1 MLDSQILSEALKAR
15 SQNNGIAGAMGGTM
29 GGSELT
35 PSAIA
40 GQGGQQTQ
48 TSPILSELIKKLIA
62 GGAG

>member
-1 MLDSQILSEALKAR
+1 MLDSQILSEAIKAR
-15 SQNNGIAGAMGGTM
+15 SQNKGIAGAMGGTM

-48 TSPILSELIKKLIA
+48 SSPLLVELIKKLMA